1 MCVNLVDCVSLKYN
15 TPQVYVSSY
24 VWLDLIGEDHRLG
37 SSRTPGDF
45 LCGKHYASCT
55 RRNGDCSMYDGF
67 FCCIIIESNLEKT
80 GISPYKYTEA

>member
-37 SSRTPGDF
+37 SSRTPVTFSVESTTPHAPGETVTVV
-45 LCGKHYASCT
+45 C
-55 RRNGDCSMYDGF
+55 MMVF
-67 FCCIIIESNLEKT
+67 FVV
-80 GISPYKYTEA
+80 